1 MAKKKRKKKK
11 SSASRSHSGLS
22 LLLLLLIAGGLWF
35 LLQHADCVPLR
46 SEGDTFALDHVE
58 KAELARTPADR
69 PHQLLQRTGYTVSY
83 NSRWKLPNWVS
94 YELLRSEVQG
104 KAERSDRFATD
115 TEVKGRPA
123 DTRDYTRS
131 GYDRGHMAPAGDM
144 KWSERAM
151 DESFLLSNICPQ
163 APGLNRGRWKELEE
177 LVREWAQ
184 RDSALLIACGPI
196 VSDSPRT
203 IGRNRIAVPDRYYK
217 VVAAPYVERPR
228 GIAFLFDNCDEQPT
242 LQALAVPIDSVE
254 RITGIDFFYNLP
266 DSIETQIESN
276 LWTHVWNLN

>member
-11 SSASRSHSGLS
+11 SSTSRSHNGLS

-35 LLQHADCVPLR
+35 LLQHADCVSLR
-46 SEGDTFALDHVE
+46 NEGDTFTLGHIE
-58 KAELARTPADR
+58 KAEVARTPDSR
-69 PHQLLQRTGYTVSY
+69 PHQLLRRTGYTVSY
-83 NSRWKLPNWVS
+83 NSHWKLPNWVS
-94 YELLRSEVQG
+94 YELLRSELQG
-104 KAERSDRFATD
+104 EAARSNRFVTD
-115 TEVKGRPA
+115 TEVKGTPA
-123 DTRDYTRS
+123 DTRDYTHS

-163 APGLNRGRWKELEE
+163 SPGLNRGRWKELEE
-177 LVREWAQ
+177 LVREWAN

-217 VVAAPYVERPR
+217 VVAAPYIDRPR
-228 GIAFLFDNCDEQPT
+228 GIAFLFDNSDEQPA
-242 LQALAVPIDSVE
+242 LRALAVPIDSVE

-276 LWTHVWNLN
+276 LWIDVWNLN

>member
-11 SSASRSHSGLS
+11 SSASRNHNGLS

-35 LLQHADCVPLR
+35 IIQHADCVPLR
-46 SEGDTFALDHVE
+46 SEGDSFALDHVE
-58 KAELARTPADR
+58 KAEMARTPTDR
-69 PHQLLQRTGYTVSY
+69 PHQLLLRTGYTVSY
-83 NSRWKLPNWVS
+83 NSHWKLPNWVS
-94 YELLRSEVQG
+94 YELLRRELQG
-104 KAERSDRFATD
+104 EASRSNRFATD
-115 TEVKGRPA
+115 TDVKGTPA
-123 DTRDYTRS
+123 NTRDYTRS

-144 KWSERAM
+144 KWSKQAM

-163 APGLNRGRWKELEE
+163 TPGLNRGRWKELEE
-177 LVREWAQ
+177 LVREWAA
-184 RDSALLIACGPI
+184 RDSALLVACGPI

-242 LQALAVPIDSVE
+242 LQVLAVPIDSVE
-254 RITGIDFFYNLP
+254 KITGIDFFYNLP